1 MADPHKRALNRPAV
15 PAAVPPAVPAAIPAA
30 IPPAAFGLGPLPGTD
45 LGAAADVVLSESVV
59 PHIPQLPARG
69 VGSDLVGRTA
79 ALLPL
84 NLDIGPRSWRITRRP
99 QLATMRARD
108 QFERDMDTLEELWAG
123 KLGTDAVIKVQLAG
137 PWTLAAQLEMANGHR
152 MITDRGAAR
161 DVADALGEAVEGH
174 RRDVEKRFG
183 ARTVLQLDEPFLPAV
198 RKGTVKGATDYEE
211 IPAVPD
217 ERVVEVLGQYGEHL
231 LNSPEPFYGADWFTV
246 DPTRT
251 ASKALDLDAFG
262 GALDRGARIAVPV
275 MEPRDVFDL
284 FDKLQIDTAATA
296 VDVYAQP
303 GPTLVA
309 TAGNYRAAAAMVDA
323 IAPAGI

>member
-1 MADPHKRALNRPAV
+1 MADSHESTMNRP
-15 PAAVPPAVPAAIPAA
+15 A

-45 LGAAADVVLSESVV
+45 LGAAADVVLSESAV

-84 NLDIGPRSWRITRRP
+84 NLDVGPRSWRVTRRP

-108 QFERDMDTLEELWAG
+108 QLERDVDTLEELWVG

-137 PWTLAAQLEMANGHR
+137 PWTLAAQIEMGNGHR
-152 MITDRGAAR
+152 VITDRGATR
-161 DVADALGEAVEGH
+161 DIADALGEAAQGH

-183 ARTVLQLDEPFLPAV
+183 ARTVLQLDEPSLGRVRRGAV
-198 RKGTVKGATDYEE
+198 EGVTDYEE

-217 ERVVEVLGQYGEHL
+217 ERLLEVLGRYGEHL
-231 LNSPEPFYGADWFTV
+231 LNCPDPLYGADWFTV
-246 DPTRT
+246 DLRGEV
-251 ASKALDLDAFG
+251 DLDALA
-262 GALDRGARIAVPV
+262 GAIDRGARIAVPT
-275 MEPRDVFDL
+275 MQPRVVFDL
-284 FDKLQIDTAATA
+284 FDTLQIDPASTA

-309 TAGNYRAAAAMVDA
+309 TAGNYRAAAEMADA
-323 IAPAGI
+323 IAPAGM

>member
-1 MADPHKRALNRPAV
+1 LNRP
-15 PAAVPPAVPAAIPAA
+15 A

-84 NLDIGPRSWRITRRP
+84 NLDIGPRSWRATRRP
-99 QLATMRARD
+99 QVATMRARD
-108 QFERDMDTLEELWAG
+108 QFERDVDTLEELWAG

-152 MITDRGAAR
+152 MITDRGATR
-161 DVADALGEAVEGH
+161 DIADALGEAVKGH

-183 ARTVLQLDEPFLPAV
+183 ARTLLQLDEPFLPAV

-217 ERVVEVLGQYGEHL
+217 ERVADVLAQYGEHL
-231 LNSPEPFYGADWFTV
+231 LNCSEPFYGADWFTV
-246 DPTRT
+246 DPAQA
-251 ASKALDLDAFG
+251 ASKALDLDAFA

-275 MEPRDVFDL
+275 MEPREVFNL
-284 FDKLQIDTAATA
+284 FDKLQIDPAETAI
-296 VDVYAQP
+296 DVYAQP
-303 GPTLVA
+303 APTLLA
-309 TAGNYRAAAAMVDA
+309 TAMNYRSATEMTEALDA
-323 IAPAGI
+323 DS